1 MRAQLRRPFSMAWSK
16 RHDCL
21 SVPHILTSD
30 PPRYERH
37 FNSTD
42 DPFAALYNLAN
53 ARTGRT
59 PLEI

>member
-1 MRAQLRRPFSMAWSK
+1 MGAQLRRPFPMAWSK

-21 SVPHILTSD
+21 SVPLILTSD

-53 ARTGRT
+53 ANNRAN
-59 PLEI
+59 PS